1 MARRYKI
8 FMKKLFSSL
17 IILAIGAF
25 VVISVASI
33 ATIATAVTA
42 PTLAFAQT
50 PATISINPNIP
61 GVNNVSTTGPCGW
74 IVNFYDF
81 ALLFA
86 GILAF
91 GAIVYGGVKAAAS
104 AGNPHGISEGRAWI
118 YSALLGLLLLGCAYL
133 ILYTI
138 NPNLTKCQLPQLS
151 TVNTASTGG
160 GGSGSDFNGFGGGSS
175 GGGGASGSFGPSASS
190 SAEANSIANA
200 AAAYKGTSTA
210 NGPGG
215 GTVSCA
221 WAVNNVLANAGIAP
235 LDADSV
241 QSMENAL
248 TSGRGT
254 LVDPSQAQ
262 PGDIVIQA
270 GDGHVGICI
279 NVGCTQVLSNSS
291 SHASFS
297 WVSNTSFSP
306 SYSGGP
312 GRIYQLN
319 N

>member
-1 MARRYKI
+1 VFDYRI
-8 FMKKLFSSL
+8 MKKLFLSFL
-17 IILAIGAF
+17 ILAVGAF
-25 VVISVASI
+25 AVVSVASAI
-33 ATIATAVTA
+33 I
-42 PTLAFAQT
+42 PTRALAQNQ
-50 PATISINPNIP
+50 ATISINPNIP

-91 GAIVYGGVKAAAS
+91 GAIVYGGVKAATS
-104 AGNPHGISEGRAWI
+104 AGNPSKISEGRAWI
-118 YSALLGLLLLGCAYL
+118 YSSLLGLLLLGCAYL

-138 NPNLTKCQLPQLS
+138 NPNLTKCQLPVLS
-151 TVNTASTGG
+151 AVYTPSALGGLFSGAPSAPTVNTPAPPAGTGPG
-160 GGSGSDFNGFGGGSS
+160 G
-175 GGGGASGSFGPSASS
+175 
-190 SAEANSIANA
+190 SAEAASIAAA
-200 AAAYKGTSTA
+200 AAAYKGASTA

-235 LDADSV
+235 VDADSV

-248 TSGRGT
+248 TAGRGT

-270 GDGHVGICI
+270 QDGHVGICM